1 MEIDFG
7 MQRPGD
13 ENWSQNPYGCSHW
26 RAIAKPTRI
35 LVGFCFSIFDRV
47 SRFYNFMFIKRFFN
61 ANKLLQERAQAIV
74 EFAIALPILM
84 ALLVGILE
92 VGRMVFIY
100 SAVNNASRE
109 AAR

>member
-1 MEIDFG
+1 MEINFG

-35 LVGFCFSIFDRV
+35 LVGFCFPIFDRV
-47 SRFYNFMFIKRFFN
+47 SRTYNSMFIKRFFN
-61 ANKLLQERAQAIV
+61 GNKVLEGRAQAMV
-74 EFAIALPILM
+74 EFAIALPILL

-92 VGRMVFIY
+92 VG
-100 SAVNNASRE
+100 
-109 AAR
+109 